1 VGLEP
6 GDAAIEIGPG
16 LGDLTRPIAR
26 IARRTLAIEVD
37 RGLVRLLEA
46 EGLPAGVE
54 LMHADALQVDL
65 DAIARDLGP
74 PVVLLGN
81 LPYSIAGR
89 LLARLCAPRSPFR
102 RFGLMIQSE
111 VADRVLAMPGTPA
124 YGTLSVWARL
134 WTDAR
139 QVLALG
145 PGEFVPRPKV
155 NSAFVVFDP
164 IPEPVEIED
173 QELLRKIVRCVFQHR
188 RKTLRGALRRRIPGA
203 EQGLEAAGL
212 DPSQRGETLSER
224 EFVQLANAI
233 AREDAQP

>member
-1 VGLEP
+1 
-6 GDAAIEIGPG
+6 
-16 LGDLTRPIAR
+16 LTRPIAR

-164 IPEPVEIED
+164 IPESVEIED
-173 QELLRKIVRCVFQHR
+173 QELLREIVRCVFQHR
-188 RKTLRGALRRRIPGA
+188 RKTLRGALRRRVPGA

-212 DPSQRGETLSER
+212 DPSRRGETLSER

>member
-1 VGLEP
+1 M
-6 GDAAIEIGPG
+6 
-16 LGDLTRPIAR
+16 TRPIAR

-164 IPEPVEIED
+164 IPESVEIED
-173 QELLRKIVRCVFQHR
+173 QELLREIVRCVFQHR
-188 RKTLRGALRRRIPGA
+188 RKTLRGALRRRVPGA

-212 DPSQRGETLSER
+212 DPSRRGETLSER